1 MLEVLFLIGEERLRL
16 NSAHCQQK
24 DKPTLPL
31 ETFDVSAS
39 DYDDLVEKL
48 T

>member
-1 MLEVLFLIGEERLRL
+1 MKYPGVKALTFRGFPTDE
-16 NSAHCQQK
+16 
-24 DKPTLPL
+24 PTLPL

-39 DYDDLVEKL
+39 DFDDLVEKL